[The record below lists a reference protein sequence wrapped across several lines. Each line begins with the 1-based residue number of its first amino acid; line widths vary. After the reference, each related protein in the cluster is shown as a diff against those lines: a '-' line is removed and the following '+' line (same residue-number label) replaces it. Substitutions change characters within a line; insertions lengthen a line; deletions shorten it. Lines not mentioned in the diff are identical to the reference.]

1 MHMKIENGTK
11 VFITGAAS
19 GIGRATALAMARCG
33 AHLFLTDINEKG
45 LKETYDMI
53 SGSGTTVC
61 RQQAFDITRFE
72 AVQAFAKELH
82 HEFGPMDVVINN
94 AGIALFGLV
103 EEMTHDHWQKV
114 INTNLWGVIHG
125 IESFLPEMI
134 QAKKGHV
141 VNISSTAGL
150 AGLPWHAAYS
160 SAKYGLVGLSEV
172 LRYDLM
178 QHNISVTVICPG
190 AVDTPLKNS
199 TPILGVDREGKKAK
213 ALIHR
218 FEKHAVTPEYV
229 AGLIINAIEKKKFM
243 VITSFDI
250 KALYFV
256 KRYCPPVYHFVMK
269 QLSNL
274 MNDLRRKT

>member
-19 GIGRATALAMARCG
+19 GIGRATALAMARRG

-45 LKETYDMI
+45 LMETCNLI
-53 SGSGTTVC
+53 SSSGTAVC
-61 RQQAFDITRFE
+61 RQQAFDITRLD
-72 AVQAFAKELH
+72 AVQVFANELH
-82 HEFGPMDVVINN
+82 HDFGPMDIVINN

-125 IESFLPEMI
+125 IESFLPKMI
-134 QAKKGHV
+134 YAKKGHL

-160 SAKYGLVGLSEV
+160 SAKWGLVGLSEV

-178 QHNISVTVICPG
+178 QHNIGVTVICPG

-199 TPILGVDREGKKAK
+199 TPILGVDRESKKAK
-213 ALIHR
+213 MLIQR

-229 AGLIINAIEKKKFM
+229 ADLIINAIEKNKFL

-256 KRYCPPVYHFVMK
+256 KRYCPPIYHFVMK
-269 QLSNL
+269 KLSNL
-274 MNDLRRKT
+274 MNDLKNKT